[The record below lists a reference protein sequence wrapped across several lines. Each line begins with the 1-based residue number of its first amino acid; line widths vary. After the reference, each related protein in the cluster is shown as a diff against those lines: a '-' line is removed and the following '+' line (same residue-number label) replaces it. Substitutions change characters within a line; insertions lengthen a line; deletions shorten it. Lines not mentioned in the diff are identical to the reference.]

1 MFGEA
6 PRAQG
11 LGKLVAK
18 REKRIKGLGRD
29 GRVGMEEGKLK
40 EEKERK
46 EECLSHPFLS
56 PLAHLAK

>member
-1 MFGEA
+1 MSGEA

-18 REKRIKGLGRD
+18 REKRIKRGWGGED
-29 GRVGMEEGKLK
+29 GRGGMEEGKLK

-46 EECLSHPFLS
+46 DAFPTHSFL
-56 PLAHLAK
+56 H